1 MNITLFGATGKLGSA
16 LLSQC
21 IDAGHDITVLA
32 RTPSKLPTSVLEHGS
47 VTVVQ
52 GDALKTEDVDRVLFT
67 ETQAILFAIGFE
79 PRFNKINSPQNLC
92 TDITRN
98 ILGAMR
104 AKNIPRL
111 VWVGGGSTL
120 LPLRDKIT
128 CGSKF
133 VRWYANSVLY
143 DRHRH
148 TDKDHQMALLEAN
161 KDICWIGLRPCLMK
175 KGPKRGVYRL
185 GYDKFSGLSTISFAD
200 CAHAMIGMMED
211 DTWVG
216 EVPIIQY

>member
-21 IDAGHDITVLA
+21 IEAGHEITVLA
-32 RTPSKLPTSVLEHGS
+32 RTPSKLPTSALEHSS

-67 ETQAILFAIGFE
+67 ETQAILFAIGVDE
-79 PRFNKINSPQNLC
+79 KNSPQNLC
-92 TDITRN
+92 TDTTRN
-98 ILGAMR
+98 ILDVMR

-111 VWVGGGSTL
+111 VWCGGGSNL

-128 CGSKF
+128 FGSKF
-133 VRWYANSVLY
+133 VRWYANSFLN
-143 DRHRH
+143 HRH
-148 TDKDHQMALLEAN
+148 TDKEHQMELLNAN
-161 KDICWIGLRPCLMK
+161 KDICWVGIRPLQMK

-185 GYDKFSGLSTISFAD
+185 GYDKFSGLSNISFAD
-200 CAHAMIGMMED
+200 CAHAMIGRVED

-216 EVPIIQY
+216 EVPIVQY